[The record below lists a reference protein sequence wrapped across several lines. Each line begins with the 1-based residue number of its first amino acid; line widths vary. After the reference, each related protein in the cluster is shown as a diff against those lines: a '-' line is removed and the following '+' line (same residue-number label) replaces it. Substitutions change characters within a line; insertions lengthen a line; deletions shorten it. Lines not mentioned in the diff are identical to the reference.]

1 MTTIRS
7 LAGIR
12 RAMHGFVALV
22 AISACTE
29 PTVANLNNPTEEQ
42 FSTITDRG
50 QIQALATGL
59 LDSDRQTQFNY
70 VFFPEMIARDILRL
84 DGSDPR
90 YIQGL
95 LGAPNEVS
103 PSGFLGSGVWAGP
116 YATIRG
122 ANLFI
127 TAIKTAGNISPTPLS
142 AQEKSAAI
150 GFAQTLKA
158 LEYMRLIELRDD
170 NGIPLSTGGD
180 ALAPIRCKPTVL
192 AAISSLLDSAIADLH
207 SAGVTPVPF
216 SMPAGWA
223 LISIADDTIP
233 SHTDLKG
240 FAEGLKAKV
249 EMYRGF
255 LPLNTAGPSGTP
267 TASNLQTALDAI
279 DSSYYNPVA
288 TRTALDVGVFHTY
301 TTGAGETVNPFS
313 DRSVNYAN
321 PKVITDGAEP
331 GDLRVQAKVDT
342 NPAIAPKTV
351 QNETSRFLL
360 KQPSLPTDP
369 IAVMRNEELV
379 LVRAEVLWGLGR
391 DAEAV
396 DMINIVRQAAG
407 LPTKTLADFATQG
420 DLLRG
425 ILKEKRYSLLFESA
439 SRWVDYRMF
448 GILNELGI
456 EAGNNPIPRLPIPQ
470 SEADA
475 RSGNIACS

>member
-1 MTTIRS
+1 MTKIRL
-7 LAGIR
+7 LAAAGL
-12 RAMHGFVALV
+12 AL
-22 AISACTE
+22 AAACSE
-29 PTVANLNNPTEEQ
+29 PTVPNLNNPTEEELA
-42 FSTITDRG
+42 TITDRG
-50 QIQALATGL
+50 QIQSLATGL
-59 LDSDRQTQFNY
+59 LDGDRQTQFNY

-127 TAIKTAGNISPTPLS
+127 SSIAKATNVAPTPLTDK
-142 AQEKSAAI
+142 EKIAAR

-158 LEYMRLIELRDD
+158 LEYLRLIELRDD
-170 NGIPLSTGGD
+170 NGIPMTIGGD
-180 ALAPIRCKPTVL
+180 ALAPIRCKP
-192 AAISSLLDSAIADLH
+192 AAFANISTLLDSAISDLQTAGA
-207 SAGVTPVPF
+207 SAVPF
-216 SMPAGWA
+216 TMPAGWA
-223 LISIADDTIP
+223 AFSVADSPT
-233 SHTDLKG
+233 SKVDLLG
-240 FAEGLKAKV
+240 FAEALKAKV
-249 EMYRGF
+249 EIYRAF
-255 LPLNTAGPSGTP
+255 LPMNTAGPSAAP
-267 TASNLQTALDAI
+267 NAANLTAANSALSASFY
-279 DSSYYNPVA
+279 DSAA
-288 TRTALDVGVFHTY
+288 TRARLDVGIFHTY

-321 PKVITDGAEP
+321 PKVITEGAEI

-342 NPAIAPKTV
+342 ASSIPPKKI
-351 QNETSRFLL
+351 QGEQSSYLL
-360 KQPSLPTDP
+360 KKPSLPTDP

-379 LVRAEVLWGLGR
+379 LLRAEVLWGLNR
-391 DAEAV
+391 DAEAIAL
-396 DMINIVRQAAG
+396 INLVRQSAG
-407 LPTKTLADFATQG
+407 LAPKAPTDFATHG

-439 SRWVDYRMF
+439 ARWVDYRMF
-448 GILNELGI
+448 GILTELGV

-470 SEADA
+470 TEADA

>member
-1 MTTIRS
+1 MTNSIRF
-7 LAGIR
+7 LAM
-12 RAMHGFVALV
+12 AAALATVA
-22 AISACTE
+22 ACTE
-29 PTVANLNNPTEEQ
+29 PTVPNLNNPTEEELA
-42 FSTITDRG
+42 TITDRG
-50 QIQALATGL
+50 QIQSLATGL

-103 PSGFLGSGVWAGP
+103 PSGFLGAGVWAGP
-116 YATIRG
+116 FATIRG

-127 TAIKTAGNISPTPLS
+127 SAITKAGVVSPAPLS
-142 AQEKSAAI
+142 DKEKSAAR

-170 NGIPLSTGGD
+170 NGVPITTGGD
-180 ALAPIRCKPTVL
+180 ALAPIRCKPAVF
-192 AAISSLLDSAIADLH
+192 AAISALLDSAITELRA
-207 SAGVTPVPF
+207 AGATAVPF
-216 SMPAGWA
+216 AMPAVWA
-223 LISIADDTIP
+223 AFSIADAAT
-233 SHTDLKG
+233 SNVDLAG
-240 FAEGLKAKV
+240 LAEALKAKV

-255 LPLNTAGPSGTP
+255 IPLNTAGPSATP
-267 TASNLQTALDAI
+267 TSANLNTALTALDA
-279 DSSYYNPVA
+279 SFYNPVA
-288 TRTALDVGVFHTY
+288 TRAGLDVGVFHTY

-321 PKVITDGAEP
+321 PKVITEGAEI

-342 NPAIAPKTV
+342 SSSITPKTV
-351 QNETSRFLL
+351 QGETSRFLL

-369 IAVMRNEELV
+369 IAVLRNEELV
-379 LVRAEVLWGLGR
+379 LIRAEVLWGLNR
-391 DAEAV
+391 DAEALQ
-396 DMINIVRQAAG
+396 MINLVRQAAG
-407 LPTKTLADFATQG
+407 LPPKLATDFATHG

-448 GILNELGI
+448 GILSELGT

-470 SEADA
+470 AEADA
-475 RSGNIACS
+475 RSGSITCS

>member
-1 MTTIRS
+1 MMTIKIRL
-7 LAGIR
+7 LAMAGL
-12 RAMHGFVALV
+12 AL
-22 AISACTE
+22 AAACTE
-29 PTVANLNNPTEEQ
+29 PTVPNLNNPTEEELA
-42 FSTITDRG
+42 TITDRG
-50 QIQALATGL
+50 QIQSLATGL

-70 VFFPEMIARDILRL
+70 VFFPEMIARDIVRL

-127 TAIKTAGNISPTPLS
+127 NSVTKAGTISPRPLTD
-142 AQEKSAAI
+142 QEKAAAR

-158 LEYMRLIELRDD
+158 LEYIRLIELRDN
-170 NGIPLSTGGD
+170 NGIPMTTGGD
-180 ALAPIRCKPTVL
+180 ALAPIRCKPVVF
-192 AAISSLLDSAIADLH
+192 ANISTLLDSALSDLRA
-207 SAGVTPVPF
+207 AGNTPVPF
-216 SMPAGWA
+216 TMPAGWSA
-223 LISIADDTIP
+223 FSVADRAGN
-233 SHTDLKG
+233 TDLAG
-240 FAEGLKAKV
+240 LASALKAKV

-255 LPLNTAGPSGTP
+255 LPLNTGGPTTAP
-267 TASNLQTALDAI
+267 TAANLNAALTALDA
-279 DSSYYNPVA
+279 SFYSAVA
-288 TRTALDVGVFHTY
+288 TRAGLDAGVFHTY

-321 PKVITDGAEP
+321 MKVISEGAEA

-342 NPAIAPKTV
+342 SSSIAPKTV
-351 QNETSRFLL
+351 QGVTSRYLL
-360 KQPSLPTDP
+360 KAPSLPTDP
-369 IAVMRNEELV
+369 IAILRNEELV
-379 LVRAEVLWGLGR
+379 LIRAEVLWGLNR

-396 DMINIVRQAAG
+396 QMINLVRQAAG
-407 LPTKTLADFATQG
+407 LAPKALTDFATHG

-425 ILKEKRYSLLFESA
+425 ILKEKRYSLLFEGA

-448 GILNELGI
+448 GILSELGT
-456 EAGNNPIPRLPIPQ
+456 EAGNSPIPRLPIPQ

-475 RSGNIACS
+475 RNNNIACS